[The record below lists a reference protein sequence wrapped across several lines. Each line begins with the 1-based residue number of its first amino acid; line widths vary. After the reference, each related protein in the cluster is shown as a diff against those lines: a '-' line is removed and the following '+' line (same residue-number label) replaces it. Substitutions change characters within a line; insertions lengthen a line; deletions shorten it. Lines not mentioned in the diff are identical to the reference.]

1 MVFMVKPGQA
11 PDTVIVDRFSRKKLG
26 AFKDGRFETNDTK
39 LIARLKPH
47 YAVVDEEVK
56 RRARRG
62 KEG

>member
-1 MVFMVKPGQA
+1 MVFATKPGQD
-11 PDTVIVDRFSRKKLG
+11 PNTVIVDRFSRKKLG
-26 AFKDGRFETNDTK
+26 AFKDGRFETDNPR

-47 YAVVDEEVK
+47 YDVVEEEVK